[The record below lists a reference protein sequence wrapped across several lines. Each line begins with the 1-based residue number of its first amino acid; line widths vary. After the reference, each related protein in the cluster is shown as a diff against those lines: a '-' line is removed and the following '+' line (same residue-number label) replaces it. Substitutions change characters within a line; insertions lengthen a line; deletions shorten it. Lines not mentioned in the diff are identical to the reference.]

1 MKQSAALALGA
12 LAIALV
18 ASFGFAWVSANG
30 EKEEAVSRLQ
40 ESEAS
45 LREALDSLEKAE
57 SRLDSEKERAARA
70 EDALREELR
79 VFLREKAELETEA
92 RENLGAFR
100 MEQAKSERASRRLR
114 TMTKPFL
121 SAMDAAD
128 GESADLDA
136 IFFVDVSV
144 SDAGDMMEW
153 MSDMRESTENNAAV
167 DGLAEDDLG
176 LMMILWL
183 DDVAGDLAGE
193 ASSPGW

>member
-100 MEQAKSERASRRLR
+100 LEQAKSERASRRLR

-128 GESADLDA
+128 GESAGLDA
-136 IFFVDVSV
+136 IFLDSSV
-144 SDAGDMMEW
+144 MDAGDMMEW
-153 MSDMRESTENNAAV
+153 MADMRESTENNAAV

-176 LMMILWL
+176 LMMIHWL
-183 DDVAGDLAGE
+183 DDVAGDLVGE